1 MYINS
6 KKCVFVFIGPP
17 SWINPTVPKPIFTDY
32 REPSSSNNDRYGRFN
47 PFPRPPIEVKPSH
60 ENPYDAIRKLDRPNR
75 PMVPGL
81 MDGPLK
87 SWRAPPKENNI
98 PPFLV
103 AASNTEDNIV
113 TNPTTEVPVLKS
125 RMTLNNFLIAAGVAF
140 LLINVFLFTFIFYK
154 KSRARSLERQTKQ
167 INTCSNGDLPGGDNN
182 CFEKGVDEV
191 DANTKSGC
199 NVFKIIKS
207 SDKTKP
213 DDYYEPVRNNV
224 FDGSKTPK
232 SDDSGGFGQ
241 RFKLRRHMSNST
253 LDAHTKV
260 RDWIAHEIV
269 QRCSPRFLRKTEDPK
284 VEPRHLMNS
293 NLVNVPYNKNTVDE
307 ISKDIPKPNCKIG
320 SLTGSLRAPTDST
333 ASAGF
338 LEKKLHMNNDKN
350 KNTGSSKKSSKRVTG
365 SGKSS
370 KPSNS
375 TKSTKSKHS
384 NEKNASDG
392 SLRRKNKPEKV
403 SVAIDA
409 TPGTRSSS
417 VLKQQPIEF
426 SKSLDYC
433 CYIDDGM
440 DVSTSTTP
448 MRRSQTVED
457 FVKRSSYESLGQKDN
472 VFKSSVNLKVS
483 VNNYNEKPSEVI
495 QITHKHSR
503 SDPVKDINYADMFTN
518 RLPPK
523 QPGSF
528 HTFSTIQ
535 PPAAFRNDINVTSR
549 EDGGRKIPMTPEES
563 LMNMKRRNYP
573 KVLPDL
579 PRTGEGISTMA
590 QKRLSLPPQNHL
602 LLFPTSEESSV
613 SNSEAS
619 TPTELKSFYR
629 NPPLPP
635 PRTSSTLGR
644 RNQHT
649 IAVNSNDLINA
660 RHNIS
665 SHYVEMCTNT
675 LPNSV
680 RFNSN
685 HSDMM
690 QLYAQVKNKPK
701 NRVNMLDLES
711 DMSQSDQTD
720 SERDEDTPHSSY
732 EVIKPRARV
741 IVTANPNE
749 PVQVIDPKVIIR
761 PVINRNPSSSRQTNI
776 PRVVARDN
784 SFDKSDMK
792 TFVSNKPHINVV
804 TAEQRHDT
812 ADAKIERNNPT
823 NRPELKINIPVY
835 IPDTKG
841 PSTPNELERSKLKHT
856 HHESKPENK
865 PKTSV
870 DAAVKAKQIPPTLS
884 DTKPTDSNRE
894 ENIKNSKSEKKAS
907 SMSRSNSNSKIP
919 KTPTMAAKHAK
930 KDVRVQQSPKAS
942 KTKPSSKILPS
953 KTSAIPQPV
962 QHQKSSDDSNE
973 NDHSTSESSNGTE
986 CSTGTVKK
994 ITK

>member
-1 MYINS
+1 
-6 KKCVFVFIGPP
+6 
-17 SWINPTVPKPIFTDY
+17 
-32 REPSSSNNDRYGRFN
+32 
-47 PFPRPPIEVKPSH
+47 
-60 ENPYDAIRKLDRPNR
+60 
-75 PMVPGL
+75 MVPGL

-87 SWRAPPKENNI
+87 NWRAPPKEHHV
-98 PPFLV
+98 PPFFV

-113 TNPTTEVPVLKS
+113 TNPTTEVPILKS
-125 RMTLNNFLIAAGVAF
+125 GMTLNSFLIAAGVAF
-140 LLINVFLFTFIFYK
+140 LLINIFLFTFIFYK
-154 KSRARSLERQTKQ
+154 KSRARSLERQNKQ
-167 INTCSNGDLPGGDNN
+167 INTCSNGDLPDGENN
-182 CFEKGVDEV
+182 CCEKGVEEV

-199 NVFKIIKS
+199 NVFSIIKS
-207 SDKTKP
+207 ADKAKP

-284 VEPRHLMNS
+284 AEPRHVMNS

-320 SLTGSLRAPTDST
+320 SLTGSLKAPTDST

-338 LEKKLHMNNDKN
+338 LEKQLNIN
-350 KNTGSSKKSSKRVTG
+350 KNTNGSKKSSKRVTG

-457 FVKRSSYESLGQKDN
+457 FIKRSSYESLTQKDN
-472 VFKSSVNLKVS
+472 VFKSSMNLKVS
-483 VNNYNEKPSEVI
+483 VNDYNEKPSEVI

-503 SDPVKDINYADMFTN
+503 SDPVKDVNYADMFTH

-549 EDGGRKIPMTPEES
+549 EDGCRKIPMTPEES

-579 PRTGEGISTMA
+579 PRTGDGVSTMA

-649 IAVNSNDLINA
+649 IAVNPNDFINA

-665 SHYVEMCTNT
+665 PQYVEMCSNT
-675 LPNSV
+675 LPNSI

-685 HSDMM
+685 PSDLM
-690 QLYAQVKNKPK
+690 QLYAEVKHKPK

-711 DMSQSDQTD
+711 DMSQSDLTD
-720 SERDEDTPHSSY
+720 SERDEDTPYSSY

-761 PVINRNPSSSRQTNI
+761 PVINRNPSSIRQTNI

-792 TFVSNKPHINVV
+792 TFVSNKPYTNTVISD
-804 TAEQRHDT
+804 QRHDT
-812 ADAKIERNNPT
+812 AESKIARNNPP

-841 PSTPNELERSKLKHT
+841 PSTLHELERSKLKQS
-856 HHESKPENK
+856 HHEPTPENK
-865 PKTSV
+865 PKISL
-870 DAAVKAKQIPPTLS
+870 DGAVKVKQLPPSPS
-884 DTKPTDSNRE
+884 DNKPADSNRE

-907 SMSRSNSNSKIP
+907 SMIRSNSNSKIP

-930 KDVRVQQSPKAS
+930 KDLKVQQSPKSNKAKPPS
-942 KTKPSSKILPS
+942 KMMPS

-962 QHQKSSDDSNE
+962 HHQKSSEDSIE

-994 ITK
+994 VTK